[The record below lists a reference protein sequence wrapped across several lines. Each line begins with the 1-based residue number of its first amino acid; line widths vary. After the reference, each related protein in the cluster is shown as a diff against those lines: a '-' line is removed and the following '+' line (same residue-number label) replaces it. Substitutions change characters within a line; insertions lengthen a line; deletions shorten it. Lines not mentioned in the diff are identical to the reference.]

1 MRRVVRWSAT
11 LLCATMV
18 GGAGQRDPG
27 TFAAREPQIVRLTV
41 LNNRF
46 EDATIHALWKGGA
59 KRRVGVVTGM
69 TSQTFTFEWVSE
81 VVRFEVDFVA
91 ADDYT
96 VEPIDVAAGDHLDL
110 VILNTKG

>member
-1 MRRVVRWSAT
+1 MRRLAHVAVL
-11 LLCATMV
+11 LLCAGV
-18 GGAGQRDPG
+18 LSCAGRASGSATQRERQ
-27 TFAAREPQIVRLTV
+27 TVQLTV

-46 EDATIHALWKGGA
+46 EDATIHALWQGGA

-91 ADDYT
+91 ADDYM
-96 VEPIDVAAGDHLDL
+96 VEPIDVTAGDHLDL
-110 VILNTKG
+110 VILNKG

>member
-1 MRRVVRWSAT
+1 MRKGIHVSAA
-11 LLCATMV
+11 LLCIAVV
-18 GGAGQRDPG
+18 GCVGRMAPS
-27 TFAAREPQIVRLTV
+27 AAEREPQTVQLTV

-46 EDATIHALWKGGA
+46 EDATIHAVWKGGA
-59 KRRVGVVTGM
+59 KRRVGVVTGG

-96 VEPIDVAAGDHLDL
+96 VEPIDVAVGDHLDL
-110 VILNTKG
+110 VILNKG

>member
-1 MRRVVRWSAT
+1 MRRPVHLAAV
-11 LLCATMV
+11 LLCAGV
-18 GGAGQRDPG
+18 LGCAGRSEAGSFTGRGRQ
-27 TFAAREPQIVRLTV
+27 TVQLTV

-96 VEPIDVAAGDHLDL
+96 VEEIDVVAGDHLDL
-110 VILNTKG
+110 VILNKG